1 MQLLSRISKISFKK
15 IFRWALGFF
24 AISLLLVI
32 GTFALVWMGAFGKLP
47 DAEALKKI
55 ENPTASELYSA
66 DSVLLGRYF
75 IFERSSINFQKIPKH
90 VINAVLATEDVRF
103 YKHRGIDKKSL
114 ARVLF
119 KSILLRQSSGG
130 GSTLTQQL
138 AKNLYP
144 RQDYLLFSMLIN
156 KYREIII
163 ASRLEEV
170 YSKDEILTLYLNTI
184 PFGENTYGLEAA
196 AQRFFSVPTHK
207 LTIEQTAVL
216 IGMLK
221 ANHAYNPRLFPKRSL
236 NRRNVVL
243 AQMVK
248 YQMLENS
255 LGDSLKK
262 LPISL
267 HYRKISHHTGLA
279 PYFREHIRQELVQWC
294 KTHAHE
300 NGEPYN
306 LYTDGLKIYTT
317 IDSRLQKIAE
327 DALVAQM
334 KIIQAKFDQHWSTRK
349 PWYKQPAILTDAIH
363 QSDRYQQLRADG
375 LSHDE
380 SITIMREKTLKNIFT
395 WNGEKEVTMSTIDSI
410 EHHLKFLQ
418 AGLLAIEPQTGSIR
432 TWVGG
437 INHHYFQYD
446 HVKET
451 TKRQVGSTFK
461 PIVYAA
467 ALEKNVRPCE
477 FISAAKT
484 EYTDMEGWTPQ
495 NTENNY
501 GLKYSMTGALTHSV
515 NTVSVKLLEKAGI
528 ANTIALAH
536 KMGIES
542 SLPAVPA
549 LALGVADI
557 SVTEMVS
564 AYSVFANNGYHVKP
578 FYLTSI
584 ASHDNIPIATF
595 KNSSSA
601 KVLTTETTMAM
612 IYMLQQVMKD
622 GTGSSINRF
631 DVTNSIAG
639 KTGTTQSN
647 ADGWFIGITPQLV
660 IGAWVGADDPRIRFR
675 STALG
680 QGARTAMP
688 IVGDFLQQVKKDNT
702 FDMITNAAFPPLTT
716 AMERR
721 LSCEASKEDKN
732 FIEKIFGKRSEQKKK
747 KFGEKKKGFFNRLF
761 GSND

>member
-1 MQLLSRISKISFKK
+1 MQLPSCVLKLPFKK
-15 IFRWALGFF
+15 IFRWALGLFAFF
-24 AISLLLVI
+24 LFLLI
-32 GTFALVWMGAFGKLP
+32 GTFTLVWLGAFGKLP
-47 DAEALKKI
+47 DAEELKKI
-55 ENPTASELYSA
+55 ENPTASEVYSA

-90 VINAVLATEDVRF
+90 VIHAVLATEDIRF

-114 ARVLF
+114 ARVLL
-119 KSILLRQSSGG
+119 KSILLQQSSGG

-144 RQDYLLFSMLIN
+144 RQNYILFSMLVN

-184 PFGENTYGLEAA
+184 PFGDNTYGLEAA
-196 AQRFFSVPTHK
+196 AQRFFSAPTHK
-207 LTIEQTAVL
+207 LTVEQTAVL

-248 YQMLENS
+248 YEMLENS
-255 LGDSLKK
+255 VGDSLKK

-267 HYRKISHHTGLA
+267 HYRKISHHTGIA
-279 PYFREHIRQELVQWC
+279 PYFREHLRQQLVQWC
-294 KTHAHE
+294 KTHVHQ
-300 NGEPYN
+300 NGKPYN

-317 IDSRLQKIAE
+317 IDSRLQKMGE
-327 DALVAQM
+327 DALAAQM
-334 KIIQAKFDQHWSTRK
+334 KIIQAKFDQHWSTKK
-349 PWYKQPAILTDAIH
+349 PWHKQPTILADAIN
-363 QSDRYQQLRADG
+363 QSDRYQQLRSNG

-380 SITIMREKTLKNIFT
+380 IINIMRERTLKNVFT
-395 WNGEKEVTMSTIDSI
+395 WNGEKEEAMTAIDSI

-437 INHHYFQYD
+437 IDHHYFQYD

-515 NTVSVKLLEKAGI
+515 NTVSVKILEKAGI
-528 ANTIALAH
+528 ANTIAVAR

-564 AYSVFANNGYHVKP
+564 AYSVFANNGHHVKP

-584 ASHDNIPIATF
+584 TSHDNVPIETF
-595 KNSSSA
+595 KNVASE

-612 IYMLQQVMKD
+612 IYMLQQVMKE
-622 GTGSSINRF
+622 GTGVGINRF
-631 DVTNSIAG
+631 DITSSIAG

-647 ADGWFIGITPQLV
+647 ADGWFIGITPRLV

-688 IVGDFLQQVKKDNT
+688 IVGDFLQQIKKDNT
-702 FDMITNAAFPPLTT
+702 FNEISYASFPALSP

-721 LSCEASKEDKN
+721 LSCEPFKEDKN